1 MTNMKGLSLQ
11 DRHAGSL
18 LFAVALFSSGLAPAQ
33 SVVTE
38 KSEVHFVS
46 KQMNVPVDGAF
57 KKFTAA
63 VNFDPSKLDA
73 AKAQFNVDL
82 NSVDLGL
89 PEVND
94 EVKKPD
100 WFNTAKFPSAT
111 FASSSL
117 KSLGGNKYEVAGKLT
132 IKGVIKDVTVPFTL
146 TPQAGGNALV
156 EGAFPIKRL
165 DYKVGEGS
173 WSDTDTV
180 ADEVLIK
187 VRLQLSGMPA
197 AK

>member
-1 MTNMKGLSLQ
+1 MKRLSPQYRL
-11 DRHAGSL
+11 GSPL
-18 LFAVALFSSGLAPAQ
+18 LFAVALLSAGLATAQ
-33 SVVTE
+33 TVVPE
-38 KSEVHFVS
+38 KSEIRFVS

-57 KKFTAA
+57 KKFTAT
-63 VNFDPSKLDA
+63 VNFDPSKLDV
-73 AKAQFNVDL
+73 AKAQFTVDL
-82 NSVDLGL
+82 NSIDLGL

-100 WFNTAKFPSAT
+100 WFNTAKFPNANFVSG
-111 FASSSL
+111 SV

-132 IKGVIKDVTVPFTL
+132 IKGVTKDVTAPFTL

-156 EGAFPIKRL
+156 EGTFPIKRL
-165 DYKVGEGS
+165 DYKIGEGS

-180 ADEVLIK
+180 ANEVQIK
-187 VRLQLSGMPA
+187 VRLLLSGMPT

>member
-1 MTNMKGLSLQ
+1 MKRLFLQ
-11 DRHAGSL
+11 HQLGTAL
-18 LFAVALFSSGLAPAQ
+18 LFAVALLSSGLAPAQ
-33 SVVTE
+33 TVVTE
-38 KSEVHFVS
+38 KSEVRFVS
-46 KQMNVPVDGAF
+46 KQMNVPVDGGF

-63 VNFDPSKLDA
+63 VSFDPSKLDA

-82 NSVDLGL
+82 NSIDLGL

-100 WFNTAKFPSAT
+100 WFNTAKFPNAT
-111 FASSSL
+111 FVSSGL

-132 IKGVIKDVTVPFTL
+132 IKGVTKDITAPFTL
-146 TPQAGGNALV
+146 TPQAGGNTLV

-165 DYKVGEGS
+165 DYKIGEGS

-180 ADEVLIK
+180 ANEVQIK
-187 VRLQLSGMPA
+187 LRLLLSGVPA
-197 AK
+197 AKS

>member
-1 MTNMKGLSLQ
+1 MTTMKRLFLQ
-11 DRHAGSL
+11 HQLGRPL
-18 LFAVALFSSGLAPAQ
+18 LFTVALLSAGLAPAQ
-33 SVVTE
+33 TVVTE

-57 KKFTAA
+57 KKFTAT

-82 NSVDLGL
+82 NSIDLGL

-100 WFNTAKFPSAT
+100 WFNTAKFPNAT
-111 FASSSL
+111 FVSSSL

-132 IKGVIKDVTVPFTL
+132 IKGVSKDVTAPFTV
-146 TPQAGGNALV
+146 TPQAGGHTLV
-156 EGAFPIKRL
+156 EGTFPIKRL
-165 DYKVGEGS
+165 DYKIGEGS

-180 ADEVLIK
+180 ANEVQVK
-187 VRLQLSGMPA
+187 VRLLMSGMPA